1 MGRLEDILARG
12 VVTAADGT
20 KKMRE
25 VQVTLIADE
34 IRGDLEHIEPYGY
47 TAEPL
52 KDGKPEAF
60 ALFFGGNRQH
70 GLVFCVAD
78 RRYRL
83 QIEAG
88 EVALYD
94 HLGQRVHLARGGI
107 EVVSKGYLKATV
119 AKDLEATIGG
129 SATTSVSGSL
139 TATVSGS
146 ADVTANEGMNIT
158 APTVT
163 INGNLV
169 LNGSLTSNAGSG
181 GGSGAKITGDVIADG
196 ISLKSHVHSCGDHDT
211 GAPK

>member
-34 IRGDLEHIEPYGY
+34 VRDDLEHVEPYGY
-47 TAEPL
+47 TSEPL

-83 QIEAG
+83 KIEAG

-94 HLGQRVHLARGGI
+94 DLGQKIHLMRGGI
-107 EVVSKGYLKATV
+107 EVISKGYLKATV
-119 AKDLEATIGG
+119 ASDLTATIGG
-129 SATTSVSGSL
+129 SATTSISGSL
-139 TATVSGS
+139 KATVSGK
-146 ADVTANEGMNIT
+146 ADITASGGMTVT

-181 GGSGAKITGDVIADG
+181 GSGATITGDVVADG
-196 ISLKSHVHSCGDHDT
+196 ISLKGHVHNCGDHNT
-211 GAPK
+211 GAPQ